1 MLNLVLFQGL
11 YYIWLRI
18 FIKVCHPAKQ
28 LEYYFFVALKNEGC
42 FTSCRCFLK
51 MTEMGVSSE
60 FEHAL
65 QTIASHSL

>member
-1 MLNLVLFQGL
+1 MDELLHEKP
-11 YYIWLRI
+11 
-18 FIKVCHPAKQ
+18 IKGHPAKQ

-65 QTIASHSL
+65 QTIASQSL